1 MVKKFD
7 AENGIVVVTR
17 DTITG
22 EPNVNGH
29 IYSRELIQEMINS
42 YGEKSFIALPVMG
55 VSERDTGTVE
65 VDPLTL
71 SGVTESIRFDEEG
84 KLECTISLSM
94 TSAGDLMKTLLQAG
108 VDFSV
113 GINGYGEEIK
123 PNEISN
129 FTPTS
134 ISLIPVD
141 ENPMEEELQA

>member
-42 YGEKSFIALPVMG
+42 YCEKSFIALPVMG
-55 VSERDTGTVE
+55 VSKRDTGIVE

-71 SGVTESIRFDEEG
+71 CGCTESLRFDEEG

-94 TSAGDLMKTLLQAG
+94 TPAGDIMKTLLQAG

-113 GINGYGEEIK
+113 GINGYGEEHN

-134 ISLIPVD
+134 ISLIPID
-141 ENPMEEELQA
+141 EESET

>member
-7 AENGIVVVTR
+7 AENEIVVVTR

-29 IYSRELIQEMINS
+29 IYSRELMQEMINS
-42 YGEKSFIALPVMG
+42 YCEKSFIALPVIDA
-55 VSERDTGTVE
+55 ERDRGAGI
-65 VDPLTL
+65 DPHSI
-71 SGVTESIRFDEEG
+71 SGVVESIRFDEDD

-94 TSAGDLMKTLLQAG
+94 TPAGDIMKALLQAG

-134 ISLIPVD
+134 ISLIPID
-141 ENPMEEELQA
+141 EESET

>member
-7 AENGIVVVTR
+7 AENGVVVVTR

-22 EPNVNGH
+22 EPNINGH
-29 IYSRELIQEMINS
+29 IYSRELMQGIIDS
-42 YGEKSFIALPVMG
+42 YGEKSFIALPVIDA
-55 VSERDTGTVE
+55 ERDRGTGI
-65 VDPLTL
+65 DPHSI
-71 SGVTESIRFDEEG
+71 SGVVESIRFDEDD
-84 KLECTISLSM
+84 KLECTVRLTQGM
-94 TSAGDLMKTLLQAG
+94 PVGDMMKTLLRAG

-141 ENPMEEELQA
+141 DPMEEEPRT